1 MSFPTHLYLPICLPC
16 SHSSLLIILSQ
27 NCQYKFEE
35 VASSPRFNFIGN
47 ITIGKDLPLA
57 DLTPHYNA
65 IIFAYGATKDRKLG
79 VSGED
84 NLKGIYSAR
93 DFVGW
98 YNGFP
103 EHEAL
108 APDLESGEEA
118 VIIGQG
124 NVALD
129 VARTL
134 LSHVSSLRK
143 TDMTGYALDTLSRSR
158 VKRVRVIG
166 RRGPM
171 QVCSS
176 VSSIPKEVA
185 RLTAFSGILYYQRS
199 PGATKFAFCLFRAY
213 PSCSASTKR
222 CKTSS
227 NAETSHPALSQ
238 GLINSSFAIV
248 KDLVFGFSPVA

>member
-1 MSFPTHLYLPICLPC
+1 MLFPPKPSVSSYLPPISQC
-16 SHSSLLIILSQ
+16 SPLIIISQ
-27 NCQYKFEE
+27 NCQGKFEE

-47 ITIGKDLPLA
+47 ISIGKDLPLA
-57 DLTPHYNA
+57 DLRPHYNA

-79 VSGED
+79 ISGED

-98 YNGFP
+98 YNGLP
-103 EHEAL
+103 EYQAL

-134 LSHVSSLRK
+134 LSDVDSLRK
-143 TDMTGYALDTLSRSR
+143 TDMTNYALDALSKSK
-158 VKRVRVIG
+158 VKRVRVVG

-171 QVCSS
+171 QVCSF
-176 VSSIPKEVA
+176 VSSMPTKVVW
-185 RLTAFSGILYYQRS
+185 LTAFAGILYY
-199 PGATKFAFCLFRAY
+199 
-213 PSCSASTKR
+213 
-222 CKTSS
+222 
-227 NAETSHPALSQ
+227 
-238 GLINSSFAIV
+238 
-248 KDLVFGFSPVA
+248 

>member
-1 MSFPTHLYLPICLPC
+1 MPHCLV
-16 SHSSLLIILSQ
+16 LIILSQ
-27 NCQYKFEE
+27 RCRDKFEE

-47 ITIGKDLPLA
+47 IAIGRDLPLA
-57 DLTPHYNA
+57 DLRPHYNA

-79 VSGED
+79 ISGET

-98 YNGFP
+98 YNGLP

-129 VARTL
+129 VARIL
-134 LSHVSSLRK
+134 LSDANTLRE
-143 TDMTGYALDTLSRSR
+143 TDMTDYALDALSKSR
-158 VKRVRVIG
+158 VQRVRVIG

-171 QVCSS
+171 QVCST
-176 VSSIPKEVA
+176 VSSMPRKST
-185 RLTAFSGILYYQRS
+185 RLTIFAGIFY
-199 PGATKFAFCLFRAY
+199 
-213 PSCSASTKR
+213 
-222 CKTSS
+222 
-227 NAETSHPALSQ
+227 H
-238 GLINSSFAIV
+238 
-248 KDLVFGFSPVA
+248 

>member
-1 MSFPTHLYLPICLPC
+1 MYARTLRPSEIWRCAGSSRSQGKNAFSTRLYFLICLSC
-16 SHSSLLIILSQ
+16 SHCSLLIILSQ
-27 NCQYKFEE
+27 NCQDKFEE

-47 ITIGKDLPLA
+47 VAVGKDLPLA
-57 DLTPHYNA
+57 DLRPHYNA
-65 IIFAYGATKDRKLG
+65 IVFAYGATKDRKLG
-79 VSGED
+79 ISGED

-98 YNGFP
+98 YNGLP

-134 LSHVSSLRK
+134 LSDVNSLRK
-143 TDMTGYALDTLSRSR
+143 TDMTDYALDSLSKSR
-158 VKRVRVIG
+158 VKRLRVVG

-171 QVCSS
+171 QVCTS
-176 VSSIPKEVA
+176 VSSMPKKTA
-185 RLTAFSGILYYQRS
+185 RLTIRVGILYYQRS
-199 PGATKFAFCLFRAY
+199 PGAIESAFCLFRAY
-213 PSCSASTKR
+213 
-222 CKTSS
+222 
-227 NAETSHPALSQ
+227 
-238 GLINSSFAIV
+238 
-248 KDLVFGFSPVA
+248 